1 MQIKLAILG
10 VILLA
15 GGIIFSNEINQ
26 IFSESSLEILDSV
39 KNDFGK
45 ITDETVQT
53 VEARFGGVVETVSA
67 EVKDFQDSSTDILS
81 ENFKEINESTQEA
94 IFFGKTGNDQNEND
108 EFIKT
113 TGSDFTKNGNPGSI
127 MITPSS
133 LTTPQ
138 SVSF

>member
-1 MQIKLAILG
+1 MKIKLAILG

-45 ITDETVQT
+45 ITDETIQI
-53 VEARFGGVVETVSA
+53 VEARFDRVVETVSA

-81 ENFKEINESTQEA
+81 ENFN
-94 IFFGKTGNDQNEND
+94 
-108 EFIKT
+108 
-113 TGSDFTKNGNPGSI
+113 
-127 MITPSS
+127 
-133 LTTPQ
+133 
-138 SVSF
+138 

>member
-45 ITDETVQT
+45 ITDETIQI
-53 VEARFGGVVETVSA
+53 VEARFDRVVETVSA

-81 ENFKEINESTQEA
+81 ENFN
-94 IFFGKTGNDQNEND
+94 
-108 EFIKT
+108 
-113 TGSDFTKNGNPGSI
+113 
-127 MITPSS
+127 
-133 LTTPQ
+133 
-138 SVSF
+138 

>member
-45 ITDETVQT
+45 ISDKTVQT

-81 ENFKEINESTQEA
+81 ENFNEISESTQA
-94 IFFGKTGNDQNEND
+94 AVFFTKIGNDQNKND
-108 EFIKT
+108 ESIERH
-113 TGSDFTKNGNPGSI
+113 GSDSTKTGNTE
-127 MITPSS
+127 TPK
-133 LTTPQ
+133 P
-138 SVSF
+138 

>member
-53 VEARFGGVVETVSA
+53 VEARFGGVIETVSA

-81 ENFKEINESTQEA
+81 ENLK
-94 IFFGKTGNDQNEND
+94 
-108 EFIKT
+108 
-113 TGSDFTKNGNPGSI
+113 
-127 MITPSS
+127 
-133 LTTPQ
+133 
-138 SVSF
+138 

>member
-45 ITDETVQT
+45 ITDKTIQT
-53 VEARFGGVVETVSA
+53 VEARFDGVVETVSA
-67 EVKDFQDSSTDILS
+67 EVKDFQDRSTDILS
-81 ENFKEINESTQEA
+81 EN
-94 IFFGKTGNDQNEND
+94 
-108 EFIKT
+108 
-113 TGSDFTKNGNPGSI
+113 
-127 MITPSS
+127 
-133 LTTPQ
+133 
-138 SVSF
+138 